1 MDSKTEKRWVSHPP
15 TPEQTERIKAACAT
29 TRTNSADIEN
39 LLNEIGYRFRTV
51 RAAGNPNQSV
61 AQIKSKARN
70 WRSVSKARLAIKA
83 ALKAHGAPVSNPV
96 YMFQVENV
104 IERLAWSNQEL
115 DAEDLDAGGRY
126 PYYWEAEDVHLER
139 LAD

>member
-1 MDSKTEKRWVSHPP
+1 MSNKTDKGYISHPP
-15 TPEQTERIKAACAT
+15 TGEQLERIKAACAT

-61 AQIKSKARN
+61 AQIKSSARN
-70 WRSVSKARLAIKA
+70 WRSVSCARLAIKA
-83 ALKAHGAPVSNPV
+83 ALKAHGAPVNDPV
-96 YMFQVENV
+96 FMFGVENV
-104 IERLAWSNQEL
+104 IERLAWENQEL

-126 PYYWEAEDVHLER
+126 PFYWEESDRVE
-139 LAD
+139 LAT

>member
-1 MDSKTEKRWVSHPP
+1 MSNQNNKGYISHPP
-15 TPEQTERIKAACAT
+15 TGEQLERIKAACAT

-70 WRSVSKARLAIKA
+70 WRSVSSARLAIKA
-83 ALKAHGAPVSNPV
+83 TLKAHGVDVSNPV
-96 YMFQVENV
+96 TMFAYENA
-104 IERLAWSNQEL
+104 IERLCWENQEL
-115 DAEDLDAGGRY
+115 DVDDLDTGRY
-126 PYYWEAEDVHLER
+126 PFYWEAEDVHLER